1 MSERNKV
8 TREIRMSEA
17 IRVSK
22 NILAK
27 EFIEANSRL
36 EKAKHAVAILEKAR
50 VDPIVRGTASVD
62 YVEDKLCKGKILI
75 NHLEEKIKIL
85 RTFKIE

>member
-1 MSERNKV
+1 MSG
-8 TREIRMSEA
+8 A
-17 IRVSK
+17 ISVSK
-22 NILAK
+22 TSYAK

-50 VDPIVRGTASVD
+50 VDPVVRGTATID